1 MPPLLIL
8 SIERKQL
15 HDESVNLGKC
25 QHLALRVLDRHGDQR
40 DQAGKE
46 RILRGCFGDFLG
58 TVTEWLA
65 VQKTCSLSIAR
76 STAAVGKA
84 VSTQSTESVSI
95 SVPPNCSSE
104 KDLSKSA
111 EIKLR
116 SPSKKFGAD

>member
-1 MPPLLIL
+1 M
-8 SIERKQL
+8 
-15 HDESVNLGKC
+15 
-25 QHLALRVLDRHGDQR
+25 
-40 DQAGKE
+40 
-46 RILRGCFGDFLG
+46 
-58 TVTEWLA
+58 TEWLA

-76 STAAVGKA
+76 STAADGKA

-116 SPSKKFGAD
+116 SPSKKFFLGRIDVCVPYAIVPPGLVLSVVRKEVHNKFVDFGQGEHLARRTVDRHVYHGYVAKE

>member
-1 MPPLLIL
+1 MRR
-8 SIERKQL
+8 E
-15 HDESVNLGKC
+15 V
-25 QHLALRVLDRHGDQR
+25 
-40 DQAGKE
+40 
-46 RILRGCFGDFLG
+46 LG
-58 TVTEWLA
+58 TETEWLA

-116 SPSKKFGAD
+116 SPSKKFFWGGLMCVYLMLLCHRDLFSR